1 MWLAIVMFCM
11 TPMDAKTCTLMV
23 NNENL
28 YADKVNCHKD
38 MRDRVDSLF
47 RKGIFA
53 QGTCVSV
60 GVSL

>member
-1 MWLAIVMFCM
+1 
-11 TPMDAKTCTLMV
+11 MV

-28 YADKVNCHKD
+28 YADKVNCHKE

-47 RKGIFA
+47 KKGIFA